1 MRASRNR
8 ICAIPRK
15 GAEDE
20 YRRDSGALIGAALF
34 GLFLV
39 PVVYVAFVR
48 AVRLVHRLIFA
59 GTGAIPVPKLIRHEG
74 RQMILYGIPTCDTC
88 KKALKALEA
97 AGHAVQFRDIRKDPL
112 SEAELARL
120 VTEFGDRL
128 INKTSTTYRG
138 FNDFLKASE
147 AEAQIAAQPAVM
159 KRPVIEA
166 GERLFLGWDDAVQAA
181 LLK

>member
-1 MRASRNR
+1 
-8 ICAIPRK
+8 
-15 GAEDE
+15 
-20 YRRDSGALIGAALF
+20 
-34 GLFLV
+34 
-39 PVVYVAFVR
+39 
-48 AVRLVHRLIFA
+48 
-59 GTGAIPVPKLIRHEG
+59 
-74 RQMILYGIPTCDTC
+74 MILYGIPTCDTC
-88 KKALKALEA
+88 KKALKTLEA
-97 AGHAVQFRDIRKDPL
+97 AGHAVQFRDIRKDAL
-112 SEAELARL
+112 SEVEIARL

-159 KRPVIEA
+159 KRPVIET